1 MKKVI
6 SKGYTVS
13 VTSWE
18 NDGDNYKTKSMVIE
32 SEDETKAVV
41 EMCKTIFKSC
51 NNGDGGIGNMCEGG
65 EEGAKLIIVDFM
77 IKHPILIDKSFL
89 EENSELKNLINL
101 KDEEAIEEAI
111 EDLDDSI
118 LEELVDTCMHY
129 NNQLMGG
136 SEYYYSRVCE
146 KVDVTYSDIDVFSQ
160 EVNF

>member
-51 NNGDGGIGNMCEGG
+51 NNDEGGIGNSMDYEA
-65 EEGAKLIIVDFM
+65 ESAKLIIVDFM
-77 IKHPILIDKSFL
+77 IKHPVLIDKTFL
-89 EENSELKNLINL
+89 EENSELKNIINL
-101 KDEEAIEEAI
+101 KDEGDIEEAI

-118 LEELVDTCMHY
+118 LDELVDTCMHY
-129 NNQLMGG
+129 NSQLMGG
-136 SEYYYSRVCE
+136 SECYYSRVCE

>member
-6 SKGYTVS
+6 SKGYTLT

-18 NDGDNYKTKSMVIE
+18 NDGDNYKTKSLTVE
-32 SEDETKAVV
+32 SEEEAKSLTQ
-41 EMCKTIFKSC
+41 MCNTLFKSC
-51 NNGDGGIGNMCEGG
+51 NNGEGGIGNMCEGE
-65 EEGAKLIIVDFM
+65 EEGAKELIVHFM
-77 IKHPILIDKSFL
+77 IKHPVLIDTSFI

-146 KVDVTYSDIDVFSQ
+146 RVDVTYSDIDVFSQ